1 MAVRTSVDPAGVMK
15 ALAATIAQ
23 VDPDLPM
30 TSVKTMDQLV
40 TEVLASDRWS
50 ALLFGSFAGLA
61 LLLAAVGIYGVMSFV
76 VAQRTHEIGLRM
88 ALGARRG
95 QVVRLV
101 LKEGMVTALVGAGVG
116 TLGAYLAG
124 RAMQG
129 MWYGVGVM
137 DPVAFGVVAT
147 LLLMSAALACLLPA
161 RRAASVD
168 PMAALRQ
175 D

>member
-1 MAVRTSVDPAGVMK
+1 
-15 ALAATIAQ
+15 
-23 VDPDLPM
+23 
-30 TSVKTMDQLV
+30 
-40 TEVLASDRWS
+40 
-50 ALLFGSFAGLA
+50 
-61 LLLAAVGIYGVMSFV
+61 MSFV

-101 LKEGMVTALVGAGVG
+101 LKEGMATALVGAGVG